1 MEDFMAAL
9 LKQCSLSALAVAV
22 LMMAGC
28 SQSTKPSTGDQS
40 AAANTPA
47 GPAQLI
53 SAKTAFW
60 PMYKAAMA
68 WSGDIQVIRLSQ
80 KEVPGF
86 KNLAGKAAMWE
97 AAIGSPSRH
106 EYRLYTY
113 AITTVLPDIHKGTAA
128 GSSRPWTGQTRDA
141 MPIDVTVFNTDS
153 DTAYQVSAA
162 DAAGWLAKNPEKLL
176 TSLELGSTFNTST
189 PVWYLVWGNTKS
201 GYIGSVNATT
211 GTLYKKK

>member
-1 MEDFMAAL
+1 MTAL
-9 LKQCSLSALAVAV
+9 LKQCSLSTVAVAV

-28 SQSTKPSTGDQS
+28 TQSTQPSASDQS
-40 AAANTPA
+40 AIVNTPA

-53 SAKTAFW
+53 TAKTAFW

-80 KEVPGF
+80 KVVPGF
-86 KNLAGKAAMWE
+86 KNQAGKAAMWE

-113 AITTVLPDIHKGTAA
+113 AIASVLPDIHKGTAA
-128 GSSRPWTGQTRDA
+128 GSTRPWSGQTRDA

-153 DTAYQVSAA
+153 DAAYQLSAA
-162 DAAGWLAKNPEKLL
+162 DAAGWIAKNPDKLL
-176 TSLELGSTFNTST
+176 TSLELGSTYKISA
-189 PVWYLVWGNTKS
+189 PIWYLVWGDTKS
-201 GYIGSVNATT
+201 GYIGLVNATS

>member
-1 MEDFMAAL
+1 MTAL
-9 LKQCSLSALAVAV
+9 LKQCSLSTVAVAV

-28 SQSTKPSTGDQS
+28 TQSTKPSASDQP
-40 AAANTPA
+40 ATANTPA
-47 GPAQLI
+47 GPAQLVT
-53 SAKTAFW
+53 AKTAFW

-80 KEVPGF
+80 KVVPGF
-86 KNLAGKAAMWE
+86 KNQAGKAAMWE

-113 AITTVLPDIHKGTAA
+113 AIANVLPDIHKGTAA
-128 GSSRPWTGQTRDA
+128 SSSRPWSGQTRDA

-153 DTAYQVSAA
+153 DAAYQLSAA
-162 DAAGWLAKNPEKLL
+162 DAASWIAKNPDKLL
-176 TSLELGSTFNTST
+176 TSLELGSTYKISA
-189 PVWYLVWGNTKS
+189 PIWYLVWGDTKS
-201 GYIGSVNATT
+201 GYIGLVNATS